1 MSIKQNIKFKD
12 EINFEEDQQDLV
24 DKTASIQSLADQIQM
39 LEGLNKRIETS
50 ENNLKD
56 LKKEHDRLSGE
67 VIPTMMAEM
76 GL

>member
-50 ENNLKD
+50 EKNIKD

-67 VIPTMMAEM
+67 VFQ
-76 GL
+76 L